1 MKRHTLSTFL
11 SILLVLALATCAK
24 KEAPPPPPEPT
35 PIPVPTPVPTPAPFH
50 VTSVDLGSAIGA
62 DKKVTAPASQF
73 TSKDTIYAAVSS
85 DGAAPKATIK
95 VRWTFGPKSQLV
107 NEETRDI
114 APTGPAV
121 TEFHISKPSGW
132 PVGGYKVEVSVDGTV
147 AATKDFA
154 VKK

>member
-1 MKRHTLSTFL
+1 MMKRQTLSAFL
-11 SILLVLALATCAK
+11 TLLAVVALAACAK
-24 KEAPPPPPEPT
+24 KEAPAPEPT
-35 PIPVPTPVPTPAPFH
+35 PVPVPTPVPTPVPFH

-62 DKKVTAPASQF
+62 DKKVTTAASQF
-73 TSKDTIYAAVSS
+73 TPKETIYAAVSTA
-85 DGAAPKATIK
+85 GAAPKATIK
-95 VRWTFGPKSQLV
+95 VRWTYGPKSQLV

-132 PVGGYKVEVSVDGTV
+132 PVGGYKVEVSVDGNA

>member
-1 MKRHTLSTFL
+1 MKRQTLSALLTFL
-11 SILLVLALATCAK
+11 AVFALATCAK
-24 KEAPPPPPEPT
+24 KEAPAPEPT
-35 PIPVPTPVPTPAPFH
+35 PVPVPTPVPTPVPFH

-62 DKKVTAPASQF
+62 DKKVTTAASEF
-73 TSKDTIYAAVSS
+73 ARKDTIYAVVST
-85 DGAAPKATIK
+85 DGAVPKATIK

-114 APTGPAV
+114 APTGPSV

-132 PVGGYKVEVSVDGTV
+132 PVGGYKVEVSVDGNV
-147 AATKDFA
+147 AATKDFT